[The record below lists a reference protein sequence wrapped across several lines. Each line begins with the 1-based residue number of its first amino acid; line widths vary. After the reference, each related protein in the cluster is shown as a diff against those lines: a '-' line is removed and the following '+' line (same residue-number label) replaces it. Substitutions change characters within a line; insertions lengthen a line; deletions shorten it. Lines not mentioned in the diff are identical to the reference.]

1 MTSASFQVRRKV
13 RLKFARKKN
22 STLSSS
28 SVACRAVVEHIS
40 FNLQIIGFGFGSTDL
55 GFFVVE
61 LVQAK

>member
-13 RLKFARKKN
+13 RLKFASKKN
-22 STLSSS
+22 SSLSSS

-40 FNLQIIGFGFGSTDL
+40 FNLQIIGFGSTDL